1 MIIEKA
7 IVEPLYEKE
16 KVTKEK
22 HFIIRMKCFF
32 YLLETVFLVSEKMV
46 QYPIEWN
53 FTSNE
58 TEPAAEWRFIH
69 MPKVRTK
76 DLIEQFQLELISG
89 EEGIHR
95 PIDTSDLSRPGIEMA
110 GFLHIIQQIVCSF
123 LENGAYVL

>member
-1 MIIEKA
+1 MF
-7 IVEPLYEKE
+7 
-16 KVTKEK
+16 
-22 HFIIRMKCFF
+22 FIIRNRISCFQ
-32 YLLETVFLVSEKMV
+32 KMV

-123 LENGAYVL
+123 LERRSLRSLTR

>member
-16 KVTKEK
+16 KMTKRKTFHDVYEMFFL
-22 HFIIRMKCFF
+22 FIRNRILFP
-32 YLLETVFLVSEKMV
+32 EKMV
-46 QYPIEWN
+46 QYPVEWN

-95 PIDTSDLSRPGIEMA
+95 PIDTSDLSRP
-110 GFLHIIQQIVCSF
+110 
-123 LENGAYVL
+123 N

>member
-1 MIIEKA
+1 MTKRKTFHDM
-7 IVEPLYEKE
+7 YEM
-16 KVTKEK
+16 
-22 HFIIRMKCFF
+22 FFLF
-32 YLLETVFLVSEKMV
+32 YLLEPYFLFPEKNGTISGRM
-46 QYPIEWN
+46 EF

-110 GFLHIIQQIVCSF
+110 RIFLHIIQLIACSF
-123 LENGAYVL
+123 LGRRS

>member
-1 MIIEKA
+1 MTKRKTFHDM
-7 IVEPLYEKE
+7 YEMFFL
-16 KVTKEK
+16 
-22 HFIIRMKCFF
+22 FIRNRILFP
-32 YLLETVFLVSEKMV
+32 EKMV
-46 QYPIEWN
+46 QYPVEWN

-110 GFLHIIQQIVCSF
+110 GFLHIIQLISVQLLGKTELTFFDTLTS
-123 LENGAYVL
+123 EQNKRE

>member
-1 MIIEKA
+1 
-7 IVEPLYEKE
+7 
-16 KVTKEK
+16 
-22 HFIIRMKCFF
+22 
-32 YLLETVFLVSEKMV
+32 MV

-58 TEPAAEWRFIH
+58 TEPAMEWRFIH

-110 GFLHIIQQIVCSF
+110 GFFTYYPADRVRF
-123 LENGAYVL
+123 LVKRSLLSLTR

>member
-1 MIIEKA
+1 M
-7 IVEPLYEKE
+7 
-16 KVTKEK
+16 TKEK
-22 HFIIRMKCFF
+22 HFMMYEMFFLFIRNRISCFQK
-32 YLLETVFLVSEKMV
+32 KMV
-46 QYPIEWN
+46 QYPVEWN

-110 GFLHIIQQIVCSF
+110 GFLHIIQLIACSF
-123 LENGAYVL
+123 LERRS

>member
-1 MIIEKA
+1 
-7 IVEPLYEKE
+7 
-16 KVTKEK
+16 
-22 HFIIRMKCFF
+22 
-32 YLLETVFLVSEKMV
+32 MV

-110 GFLHIIQQIVCSF
+110 GFLHIIQRDRVQLLGKTELTFFDTLTSEQKQ
-123 LENGAYVL
+123 ENESALY

>member
-1 MIIEKA
+1 
-7 IVEPLYEKE
+7 
-16 KVTKEK
+16 
-22 HFIIRMKCFF
+22 MKCFF
-32 YLLETVFLVSEKMV
+32 YLLETVFLFPEKMV

-123 LENGAYVL
+123 LERRSLRSLTR